1 MKTSKLLLGV
11 GLVLLAVSNAQAD
24 PNKQFD
30 KGIEKS
36 IEKFNGFPPVVPKLK
51 PMPQPNPCGAGQCP
65 SVGIDIQDKTELLTI
80 NTPVNVDEVVTSH
93 VR

>member
-24 PNKQFD
+24 PNRACDQGTNKC
-30 KGIEKS
+30 KS
-36 IEKFNGFPPVVPKLK
+36 TNTSTAIVIVKID
-51 PMPQPNPCGAGQCP
+51 PCKHGQCP
-65 SVGIDIQDKTELLTI
+65 SVGRDIQDKAKLLTMS
-80 NTPVNVDEVVTSH
+80 TPVNVDEVVTSH